1 MTSAT
6 SAALGWSVVFLV
18 AGGFYYMS
26 SQRKNKN
33 RRAPFV
39 RETSKSNESRRES
52 KSKKTTRGSESRKI
66 KQEEGPSTKTHQ
78 ISADHIP
85 QQSSLQTKKS
95 AEVIKNEPAIQITGV
110 KTSAVLSTTAQ
121 NSHGS
126 KSVRLSQ
133 AHEKQDLFE
142 NNRTAENSDNATGNE
157 ADDESTHDSPKIGI
171 KTIASIPASQDVSD
185 MLENSSKQ
193 PTVLRVTAPVSNRLD
208 KPENQRAPKK
218 VNIQE
223 TKKQRQNRQKAA
235 EAKILRA
242 QEEQVR
248 KAKMEIQR
256 RTAREAE
263 GRAAKDGSLFM
274 ASQAPQSSAWEAQPI
289 PSNPSTNSKSEQ
301 LKSESED
308 LSINKKMVTV
318 VSEEEQVRHAL
329 KETESW
335 SIVKG
340 KEKRNKTTKSSDTEL
355 TKSESKARELS
366 DTNSTYTAPSLPNP
380 IKRYPAKEEGK
391 YAEENNF
398 LDDSEWEVS

>member
-33 RRAPFV
+33 QRAPLV
-39 RETSKSNESRRES
+39 REASKPNDSKRES
-52 KSKKTTRGSESRKI
+52 KSKKTIKGSESSRI
-66 KQEEGPSTKTHQ
+66 KKEEGPTIKSQQ
-78 ISADHIP
+78 ISAHRIP
-85 QQSSLQTKKS
+85 PQSSVQAKKFG
-95 AEVIKNEPAIQITGV
+95 EVVKNEPATQINGA
-110 KTSAVLSTTAQ
+110 KTSAVSSTTAQ
-121 NSHGS
+121 ISHRP
-126 KSVRLSQ
+126 KSVRLGQ
-133 AHEKQDLFE
+133 AQEKQDRFE
-142 NNRTAENSDNATGNE
+142 KNRTAENSDNATGNE
-157 ADDESTHDSPKIGI
+157 ADDESTHNSPKIGV
-171 KTIASIPASQDVSD
+171 KTSASIPASQDVSD

-193 PTVLRVTAPVSNRLD
+193 STVLRVIAPVSSRFD
-208 KPENQRAPKK
+208 QSENQRAPKK
-218 VNIQE
+218 VNPPE

-235 EAKILRA
+235 EAKLLRA
-242 QEEQVR
+242 QEEQAR

-274 ASQAPQSSAWEAQPI
+274 ASQAPQSSAWKAQPI
-289 PSNPSTNSKSEQ
+289 PYTSAMSRPELLN
-301 LKSESED
+301 SESED
-308 LSINKKMVTV
+308 LSSNKKV
-318 VSEEEQVRHAL
+318 VSVISEEEQVRHAL

-340 KEKRNKTTKSSDTEL
+340 KEKRNKTTKNSDTEFS
-355 TKSESKARELS
+355 KSELKTRESS
-366 DTNSTYTAPSLPNP
+366 DTNSTYTVPSLPNP
-380 IKRYPAKEEGK
+380 IIRYPVKEEVK